1 MNETFSVIFKQC
13 HNKNFV
19 WKNFSRTTQRKRQ
32 IKGRFFVV
40 SMSSSLLPL
49 LPSDFRGVGIR
60 SFCAEWVTMYCHAAT
75 LYFLCFSFK
84 NGVYI
89 ADDAALVDLSSLF
102 VLVDYLPRYQT
113 LNHLHNGWLENP
125 YRKLHLLDYSI
136 RKKKSR

>member
-1 MNETFSVIFKQC
+1 
-13 HNKNFV
+13 
-19 WKNFSRTTQRKRQ
+19 
-32 IKGRFFVV
+32 
-40 SMSSSLLPL
+40 MSSSLLPL

-136 RKKKSR
+136 RKRKADKESSKLSKSQCQNTFPHYHKKTFYRHGV